1 MSGVSSR
8 RILVVGVVVDDDAG
22 GGHVCAGT
30 VGVHGRYHPS
40 TRSPTTLE
48 NGHPH
53 LRSSD
58 KFLVGHRKRSFVGA
72 GSTPHHAAA
81 SPPPPPPLRRPTTLG
96 LYRSKSLVPLSPFFV
111 SRLSAPR
118 SLPTSPHHFSPASI
132 GSYVVRR
139 RGDRIPLH
147 RDEPNAQWGEVLR
160 GRQTEGS
167 NLPYLLAFFL
177 LFSFH
182 LIISLSLSL
191 SPPSLSPSL
200 SLSLV
205 TFLPFSP
212 RENNVDTS
220 RVSSSTSTFFF
231 LSSRSQ
237 LVGSYVQ
244 FFV

>member
-182 LIISLSLSL
+182 LIISLSLFL
-191 SPPSLSPSL
+191 PSLSVSLCLSSLFFPSL
-200 SLSLV
+200 
-205 TFLPFSP
+205 
-212 RENNVDTS
+212 RERTTS
-220 RVSSSTSTFFF
+220 IHLESHLLLLLLFFF
-231 LSSRSQ
+231 FRHVAS
-237 LVGSYVQ
+237 
-244 FFV
+244 

>member
-81 SPPPPPPLRRPTTLG
+81 SPPPPLRRPTTLG

-191 SPPSLSPSL
+191 PPLSLRL

-220 RVSSSTSTFFF
+220 RVSSSTSTSFFF
-231 LSSRSQ
+231 LSSRS
-237 LVGSYVQ
+237 
-244 FFV
+244 